1 MEYSSGKK
9 KTNHKDSFPQGS
21 PMNVFM
27 KELEETMLDLID
39 YGGHLSRM
47 AENLRFLDLIVH
59 KSHKG
64 IKSKHHM
71 PCPLA
76 SLIIMG
82 CKWKR

>member
-1 MEYSSGKK
+1 MLTKLPLHARKFSRCVDGIQQWGKK

-47 AENLRFLDLIVH
+47 AENLRF
-59 KSHKG
+59 
-64 IKSKHHM
+64 
-71 PCPLA
+71 
-76 SLIIMG
+76 
-82 CKWKR
+82 